1 MAGFGEICPKSPK
14 LKFWIFRHLTKQKC
28 KKTPKGFMFK
38 IEICL
43 IMCRNA
49 LKHARN
55 LGKMKHFVDFYE
67 FFYTD
72 MAEKSS

>member
-1 MAGFGEICPKSPK
+1 
-14 LKFWIFRHLTKQKC
+14 
-28 KKTPKGFMFK
+28 MFK

-49 LKHARN
+49 LEYARN